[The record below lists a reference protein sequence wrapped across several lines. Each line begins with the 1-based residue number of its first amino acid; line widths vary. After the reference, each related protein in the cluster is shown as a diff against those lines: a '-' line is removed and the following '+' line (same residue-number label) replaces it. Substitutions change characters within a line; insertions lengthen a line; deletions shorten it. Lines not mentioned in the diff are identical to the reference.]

1 MGDVAQRVVDLRLG
15 QRPARPVGEARA
27 LVDVGAGQLRDQR
40 VVGDLL
46 AEAAHHG
53 RDLRVEER
61 PRQLAQMVEDLEI
74 LPGGVHHLEHALV
87 GHHREQRP
95 EIEAR
100 CQRVDRDRL
109 LLARDLD
116 QAELGEVGAVAHEL
130 GVDGDEALA
139 AHAGAE
145 GGQRCVVGD
154 QRHGLGIISGPSP
167 RLTPQELSCPLP
179 AVSTGT
185 AGREALV
192 SDGNQHASL
201 SYAPL
206 RRSAP
211 GTTSMPRCASAAGY
225 TESGITASYSSST
238 CATMPGSSS
247 WSASPTRRRSRPP
260 RRMRVE
266 SVITVTG
273 RVVARSAGD
282 RQPGPADRRGRA
294 GRRGAGGRLGGR
306 AAAAAGQQRPRLSRG
321 DAAQVPLPRPAPR
334 EDAQEHRAALADHR
348 QHPPPDD
355 RAGLH
360 RVPDAD
366 PDRLVARGCA
376 RLPGAVA
383 AASGPASTRCRRRRS
398 STSSST

>member
-27 LVDVGAGQLRDQR
+27 LVDVRPGQLGDQR

-61 PRQLAQMVEDLEI
+61 PRQLAQMVEDLEV
-74 LPGGVHHLEHALV
+74 LPGGMHHLEHALV

-95 EIEAR
+95 EIDAR
-100 CQRVDRDRL
+100 RQRVDRDRL
-109 LLARDLD
+109 VLARDLD

-130 GVDGDEALA
+130 GVDRDEALA

-145 GGQRCVVGD
+145 GGERRVVGD
-154 QRHGLGIISGPSP
+154 QRHGGGVISGPSP

-211 GTTSMPRCASAAGY
+211 ERRRCRGAPQRLGTPKAGSRPATLHRPARPCRDRAAGLP
-225 TESGITASYSSST
+225 AR
-238 CATMPGSSS
+238 A
-247 WSASPTRRRSRPP
+247 RRRS
-260 RRMRVE
+260 
-266 SVITVTG
+266 
-273 RVVARSAGD
+273 
-282 RQPGPADRRGRA
+282 
-294 GRRGAGGRLGGR
+294 
-306 AAAAAGQQRPRLSRG
+306 
-321 DAAQVPLPRPAPR
+321 
-334 EDAQEHRAALADHR
+334 
-348 QHPPPDD
+348 PPPKRCGW
-355 RAGLH
+355 RA
-360 RVPDAD
+360 
-366 PDRLVARGCA
+366 
-376 RLPGAVA
+376 
-383 AASGPASTRCRRRRS
+383 
-398 STSSST
+398 